1 MQRIVIV
8 GGVFVGLWSAVGA
21 ARRGGELLSPPAD
34 LEITLVNR
42 DAFHAIRVR
51 NYEADLSNVRVALDA
66 VLDPIGVRR
75 IAGNVADID
84 LNGHEVGITTPQGR
98 NVLPDDRLARA
109 AGNE

>member
-8 GGVFVGLWSAVGA
+8 GGGFAGLWSAVGA
-21 ARRGGELLSPPAD
+21 ARRRGELGIPTAD

-66 VLDPIGVRR
+66 VLDPVGVRHVVE
-75 IAGNVADID
+75 G
-84 LNGHEVGITTPQGR
+84 
-98 NVLPDDRLARA
+98 
-109 AGNE
+109 